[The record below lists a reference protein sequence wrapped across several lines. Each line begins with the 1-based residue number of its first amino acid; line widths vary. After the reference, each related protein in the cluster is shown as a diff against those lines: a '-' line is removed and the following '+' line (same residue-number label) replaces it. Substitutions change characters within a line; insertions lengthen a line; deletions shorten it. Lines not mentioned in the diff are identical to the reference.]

1 MRKALIVL
9 VLGAILG
16 LSSFGGPAAA
26 SPTATPATVSTPASL
41 LTQDSSEGARFLDW
55 LNGQE
60 PVLAAACTT
69 SVRCYSTGQ
78 LLSCSGST
86 CFRFNGCSVTCDGV
100 EYNCPPGGP
109 FACP

>member
-16 LSSFGGPAAA
+16 FSSLGAPVAA
-26 SPTATPATVSTPASL
+26 SPAATPEAVSTPDGA
-41 LTQDSSEGARFLDW
+41 EGAQFLAW

-86 CFRFNGCSVTCDGV
+86 CFRVNGCSVTCDGI